1 MQRTVNSTPKI
12 TVTLVK
18 NEKQNTFIIILEY
31 AVYFVGWS
39 NFDGILTSR
48 NVHVLYKKSSINILF
63 LKQDTFRDNNNN
75 NNNNNNNK
83 QHQTV
88 QLNTDHLPGNES
100 TLLTIFFNKH

>member
-39 NFDGILTSR
+39 NFDGILKSR

-63 LKQDTFRDNNNN
+63 IKQDTFRDNNNN
-75 NNNNNNNK
+75 NNNNNYNNNNK
-83 QHQTV
+83 TTPNSSAEYRSFARKREH
-88 QLNTDHLPGNES
+88 
-100 TLLTIFFNKH
+100 TIDDIL